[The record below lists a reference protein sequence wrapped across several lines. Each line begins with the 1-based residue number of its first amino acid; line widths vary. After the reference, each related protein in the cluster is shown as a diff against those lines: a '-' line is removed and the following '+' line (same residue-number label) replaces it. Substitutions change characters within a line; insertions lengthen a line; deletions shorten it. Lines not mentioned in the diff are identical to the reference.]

1 VKEYEISTK
10 QAALPLLK
18 KEADKNIVGRAEE
31 YKATLE
37 AVKALEK
44 ARDAEMARLNG
55 LKAVPPTDQVD
66 AARAALVI
74 AEYDLDLANE
84 VLRQFV
90 YRSPVDGTIH
100 RSALYEGMVF
110 GPQMR
115 KEPIVIQPNGKLFI
129 RAEVNQ
135 EYANR
140 VALGQKATIVDYSN
154 TSVTWKGK
162 ITKVAD
168 HFTPKRNNN
177 SSGVE
182 LFSSGDDPI
191 LEVTIE
197 IEDAKNPVIRQGQR
211 VRVYIGTE

>member
-1 VKEYEISTK
+1 
-10 QAALPLLK
+10 
-18 KEADKNIVGRAEE
+18 
-31 YKATLE
+31 
-37 AVKALEK
+37 
-44 ARDAEMARLNG
+44 
-55 LKAVPPTDQVD
+55 
-66 AARAALVI
+66 
-74 AEYDLDLANE
+74 
-84 VLRQFV
+84 
-90 YRSPVDGTIH
+90 
-100 RSALYEGMVF
+100 
-110 GPQMR
+110 MR
-115 KEPIVIQPNGKLFI
+115 KEPIVLQPNGKLFI

-140 VALGQKATIVDYSN
+140 VALNQKATIVDYSN
-154 TSVTWKGK
+154 TSITWKGK